1 MGRPSK
7 ILTKE
12 DLLRAM
18 KVTKSNMHAAR
29 HLHVSYTHYKK
40 YAKLYKNDEGV
51 CFLDLHKNQQG
62 KGIVKYSHKK
72 LPKFIAILNGDVPPK
87 HLDREEFK
95 QRLIFEALIEEKCN
109 KCGFAERRIK
119 DTQVPLTINYKDAN
133 ANNLTL
139 ENIEFLCLNCHFLYG
154 VDTSKKK
161 RKETTVEYV
170 DHSNDNKEWEM
181 DESHKE
187 HLKELGLYDD
197 EKPGEEYISR
207 L

>member
-1 MGRPSK
+1 M
-7 ILTKE
+7 
-12 DLLRAM
+12 
-18 KVTKSNMHAAR
+18 
-29 HLHVSYTHYKK
+29 
-40 YAKLYKNDEGV
+40 
-51 CFLDLHKNQQG
+51 
-62 KGIVKYSHKK
+62 
-72 LPKFIAILNGDVPPK
+72 
-87 HLDREEFK
+87 
-95 QRLIFEALIEEKCN
+95 
-109 KCGFAERRIK
+109 
-119 DTQVPLTINYKDAN
+119 
-133 ANNLTL
+133 
-139 ENIEFLCLNCHFLYG
+139 NCHFLYG